1 MASAGGKKSKMKW
14 IVIGASVVVLAAGG
28 FLGWRFLGAGPA
40 SAHVA
45 KGASGPDEGS
55 ADENPDKNDKGEKGE
70 RGTHANENGVINLEP
85 FLVNLADKDNYR
97 YLRITLRV
105 VVTTRGKAE
114 QITTTET
121 TLSKVRDAVLGIL
134 ASKTSDEI
142 VTAPGKQ
149 QLKLDIK
156 DNLNSFLPDKP
167 VMDVYFTDF
176 VVQL

>member
-1 MASAGGKKSKMKW
+1 MASADGKKSKMKW
-14 IVIGASVVVLAAGG
+14 IVIALSAVMVLAGG

-40 SAHVA
+40 SAHVS
-45 KGASGPDEGS
+45 KESASSEDSG
-55 ADENPDKNDKGEKGE
+55 ADEKPEKNEKGEKGS
-70 RGTHANENGVINLEP
+70 HANENGVINLEP

-97 YLRITLRV
+97 YLRVTMRI
-105 VVTTRGKAE
+105 VVTTRTKAE

-134 ASKTSDEI
+134 ASKTAEEI
-142 VTAPGKQ
+142 VTPPGKL

-156 DNLNSFLPDKP
+156 DNLNLFLPDKP
-167 VMDVYFTDF
+167 VMEVYFTDF